1 MKSSFFNINK
11 INVKIENNKILTEA
25 EIKDLSTINIGQN
38 IYSINKKDIINSI
51 KNNSYVENV
60 KIKRK
65 LPNAIEI
72 QIEERTPKYQ
82 LKSDSQYIY
91 IDEQGYILEVNSNAK
106 DLTTI
111 VGYQTTDFTIG
122 NKIEESDIEKINNIP
137 QIIQELEKNNLLN
150 ELTSIDI
157 KDKNYYIV
165 NFENLH
171 KVAHLGN
178 MTSLNE
184 KMNFVKEIMS
194 KEQDY
199 EGEVFVNV
207 DLNKGE
213 YMKKFGK
220 ALVFGILCLILT
232 FAITVQLRVSSLSES
247 ESSQTKI
254 TDKLKDEIFRLNDEN
269 VKLAEKFQNTTSE
282 LDDARNQAAQN
293 DSSSKDTSELI
304 KKYTIVSGKT
314 DVTGQGIIIKYKP
327 SDNEAKADMVKD
339 LRDIVNEIK
348 NAGAE
353 AIEIN
358 NQRIVG
364 TTAIEMV
371 KNKIEIND
379 TEVSENFIIKAIGDS
394 NLMYSGLI
402 RPGGTIENIRES
414 GVSIEINSEN
424 AIKINKYN
432 EI

>member
-1 MKSSFFNINK
+1 
-11 INVKIENNKILTEA
+11 
-25 EIKDLSTINIGQN
+25 
-38 IYSINKKDIINSI
+38 
-51 KNNSYVENV
+51 
-60 KIKRK
+60 
-65 LPNAIEI
+65 
-72 QIEERTPKYQ
+72 
-82 LKSDSQYIY
+82 
-91 IDEQGYILEVNSNAK
+91 
-106 DLTTI
+106 
-111 VGYQTTDFTIG
+111 
-122 NKIEESDIEKINNIP
+122 
-137 QIIQELEKNNLLN
+137 
-150 ELTSIDI
+150 
-157 KDKNYYIV
+157 
-165 NFENLH
+165 
-171 KVAHLGN
+171 
-178 MTSLNE
+178 
-184 KMNFVKEIMS
+184 
-194 KEQDY
+194 
-199 EGEVFVNV
+199 
-207 DLNKGE
+207 
-213 YMKKFGK
+213 MKKFGK

-293 DSSSKDTSELI
+293 DSSLKDTSELI

-402 RPGGTIENIRES
+402 RPGGTIENIKES

>member
-1 MKSSFFNINK
+1 
-11 INVKIENNKILTEA
+11 
-25 EIKDLSTINIGQN
+25 
-38 IYSINKKDIINSI
+38 
-51 KNNSYVENV
+51 
-60 KIKRK
+60 
-65 LPNAIEI
+65 
-72 QIEERTPKYQ
+72 
-82 LKSDSQYIY
+82 
-91 IDEQGYILEVNSNAK
+91 
-106 DLTTI
+106 
-111 VGYQTTDFTIG
+111 
-122 NKIEESDIEKINNIP
+122 
-137 QIIQELEKNNLLN
+137 
-150 ELTSIDI
+150 
-157 KDKNYYIV
+157 
-165 NFENLH
+165 
-171 KVAHLGN
+171 
-178 MTSLNE
+178 
-184 KMNFVKEIMS
+184 
-194 KEQDY
+194 
-199 EGEVFVNV
+199 
-207 DLNKGE
+207 
-213 YMKKFGK
+213 MKKFGK

-293 DSSSKDTSELI
+293 DSSSKNTSELI

-379 TEVSENFIIKAIGDS
+379 TEVSGNFIIKAIGDS

-424 AIKINKYN
+424 TIKINKYN

>member
-1 MKSSFFNINK
+1 
-11 INVKIENNKILTEA
+11 
-25 EIKDLSTINIGQN
+25 
-38 IYSINKKDIINSI
+38 
-51 KNNSYVENV
+51 
-60 KIKRK
+60 
-65 LPNAIEI
+65 
-72 QIEERTPKYQ
+72 
-82 LKSDSQYIY
+82 
-91 IDEQGYILEVNSNAK
+91 
-106 DLTTI
+106 
-111 VGYQTTDFTIG
+111 
-122 NKIEESDIEKINNIP
+122 
-137 QIIQELEKNNLLN
+137 
-150 ELTSIDI
+150 
-157 KDKNYYIV
+157 
-165 NFENLH
+165 
-171 KVAHLGN
+171 
-178 MTSLNE
+178 
-184 KMNFVKEIMS
+184 
-194 KEQDY
+194 
-199 EGEVFVNV
+199 
-207 DLNKGE
+207 
-213 YMKKFGK
+213 MKKFGK

-293 DSSSKDTSELI
+293 DSSLKDTSELI

-314 DVTGQGIIIKYKP
+314 DVTGQGIIIKYMP

-402 RPGGTIENIRES
+402 RPGGTIENIKES

>member
-1 MKSSFFNINK
+1 MK
-11 INVKIENNKILTEA
+11 
-25 EIKDLSTINIGQN
+25 
-38 IYSINKKDIINSI
+38 
-51 KNNSYVENV
+51 
-60 KIKRK
+60 
-65 LPNAIEI
+65 
-72 QIEERTPKYQ
+72 
-82 LKSDSQYIY
+82 
-91 IDEQGYILEVNSNAK
+91 
-106 DLTTI
+106 
-111 VGYQTTDFTIG
+111 
-122 NKIEESDIEKINNIP
+122 
-137 QIIQELEKNNLLN
+137 
-150 ELTSIDI
+150 
-157 KDKNYYIV
+157 
-165 NFENLH
+165 
-171 KVAHLGN
+171 
-178 MTSLNE
+178 
-184 KMNFVKEIMS
+184 
-194 KEQDY
+194 
-199 EGEVFVNV
+199 
-207 DLNKGE
+207 
-213 YMKKFGK
+213 
-220 ALVFGILCLILT
+220 T

-424 AIKINKYN
+424 TIKINKYN

>member
-1 MKSSFFNINK
+1 
-11 INVKIENNKILTEA
+11 
-25 EIKDLSTINIGQN
+25 
-38 IYSINKKDIINSI
+38 
-51 KNNSYVENV
+51 
-60 KIKRK
+60 
-65 LPNAIEI
+65 
-72 QIEERTPKYQ
+72 
-82 LKSDSQYIY
+82 
-91 IDEQGYILEVNSNAK
+91 
-106 DLTTI
+106 
-111 VGYQTTDFTIG
+111 
-122 NKIEESDIEKINNIP
+122 
-137 QIIQELEKNNLLN
+137 
-150 ELTSIDI
+150 
-157 KDKNYYIV
+157 
-165 NFENLH
+165 
-171 KVAHLGN
+171 
-178 MTSLNE
+178 
-184 KMNFVKEIMS
+184 
-194 KEQDY
+194 
-199 EGEVFVNV
+199 
-207 DLNKGE
+207 
-213 YMKKFGK
+213 MKKFGK

-254 TDKLKDEIFRLNDEN
+254 TDKLKDEIFRLNGEN

-327 SDNEAKADMVKD
+327 SDNEEKADMVKD

-424 AIKINKYN
+424 TIKINKYN

>member
-1 MKSSFFNINK
+1 
-11 INVKIENNKILTEA
+11 
-25 EIKDLSTINIGQN
+25 
-38 IYSINKKDIINSI
+38 
-51 KNNSYVENV
+51 
-60 KIKRK
+60 
-65 LPNAIEI
+65 
-72 QIEERTPKYQ
+72 
-82 LKSDSQYIY
+82 
-91 IDEQGYILEVNSNAK
+91 
-106 DLTTI
+106 
-111 VGYQTTDFTIG
+111 
-122 NKIEESDIEKINNIP
+122 
-137 QIIQELEKNNLLN
+137 
-150 ELTSIDI
+150 
-157 KDKNYYIV
+157 
-165 NFENLH
+165 
-171 KVAHLGN
+171 
-178 MTSLNE
+178 
-184 KMNFVKEIMS
+184 
-194 KEQDY
+194 
-199 EGEVFVNV
+199 
-207 DLNKGE
+207 
-213 YMKKFGK
+213 MKKFGK

-379 TEVSENFIIKAIGDS
+379 TEVSGNFIIKAIGDS

-424 AIKINKYN
+424 TIKINKYN

>member
-1 MKSSFFNINK
+1 
-11 INVKIENNKILTEA
+11 
-25 EIKDLSTINIGQN
+25 
-38 IYSINKKDIINSI
+38 
-51 KNNSYVENV
+51 
-60 KIKRK
+60 
-65 LPNAIEI
+65 
-72 QIEERTPKYQ
+72 
-82 LKSDSQYIY
+82 
-91 IDEQGYILEVNSNAK
+91 
-106 DLTTI
+106 
-111 VGYQTTDFTIG
+111 
-122 NKIEESDIEKINNIP
+122 
-137 QIIQELEKNNLLN
+137 
-150 ELTSIDI
+150 
-157 KDKNYYIV
+157 
-165 NFENLH
+165 
-171 KVAHLGN
+171 
-178 MTSLNE
+178 
-184 KMNFVKEIMS
+184 
-194 KEQDY
+194 
-199 EGEVFVNV
+199 
-207 DLNKGE
+207 
-213 YMKKFGK
+213 MKKFGK

-402 RPGGTIENIRES
+402 RPGGTIENIGES

-424 AIKINKYN
+424 TIKINKYN

>member
-1 MKSSFFNINK
+1 
-11 INVKIENNKILTEA
+11 
-25 EIKDLSTINIGQN
+25 
-38 IYSINKKDIINSI
+38 
-51 KNNSYVENV
+51 
-60 KIKRK
+60 
-65 LPNAIEI
+65 
-72 QIEERTPKYQ
+72 
-82 LKSDSQYIY
+82 
-91 IDEQGYILEVNSNAK
+91 
-106 DLTTI
+106 
-111 VGYQTTDFTIG
+111 
-122 NKIEESDIEKINNIP
+122 
-137 QIIQELEKNNLLN
+137 
-150 ELTSIDI
+150 
-157 KDKNYYIV
+157 
-165 NFENLH
+165 
-171 KVAHLGN
+171 
-178 MTSLNE
+178 
-184 KMNFVKEIMS
+184 
-194 KEQDY
+194 
-199 EGEVFVNV
+199 
-207 DLNKGE
+207 
-213 YMKKFGK
+213 MKKFGK

-379 TEVSENFIIKAIGDS
+379 TEVSGNFIIKAIGDS

>member
-1 MKSSFFNINK
+1 
-11 INVKIENNKILTEA
+11 
-25 EIKDLSTINIGQN
+25 
-38 IYSINKKDIINSI
+38 
-51 KNNSYVENV
+51 
-60 KIKRK
+60 
-65 LPNAIEI
+65 
-72 QIEERTPKYQ
+72 
-82 LKSDSQYIY
+82 
-91 IDEQGYILEVNSNAK
+91 
-106 DLTTI
+106 
-111 VGYQTTDFTIG
+111 
-122 NKIEESDIEKINNIP
+122 
-137 QIIQELEKNNLLN
+137 
-150 ELTSIDI
+150 
-157 KDKNYYIV
+157 
-165 NFENLH
+165 
-171 KVAHLGN
+171 
-178 MTSLNE
+178 
-184 KMNFVKEIMS
+184 
-194 KEQDY
+194 
-199 EGEVFVNV
+199 
-207 DLNKGE
+207 
-213 YMKKFGK
+213 MKKFGK
-220 ALVFGILCLILT
+220 SLVFGILCLILT

-424 AIKINKYN
+424 TIKINKYN

>member
-1 MKSSFFNINK
+1 
-11 INVKIENNKILTEA
+11 
-25 EIKDLSTINIGQN
+25 
-38 IYSINKKDIINSI
+38 
-51 KNNSYVENV
+51 
-60 KIKRK
+60 
-65 LPNAIEI
+65 
-72 QIEERTPKYQ
+72 
-82 LKSDSQYIY
+82 
-91 IDEQGYILEVNSNAK
+91 
-106 DLTTI
+106 
-111 VGYQTTDFTIG
+111 
-122 NKIEESDIEKINNIP
+122 
-137 QIIQELEKNNLLN
+137 
-150 ELTSIDI
+150 
-157 KDKNYYIV
+157 
-165 NFENLH
+165 
-171 KVAHLGN
+171 
-178 MTSLNE
+178 
-184 KMNFVKEIMS
+184 
-194 KEQDY
+194 
-199 EGEVFVNV
+199 
-207 DLNKGE
+207 
-213 YMKKFGK
+213 MKKFEK

-424 AIKINKYN
+424 TIKINKYN

>member
-1 MKSSFFNINK
+1 MK
-11 INVKIENNKILTEA
+11 
-25 EIKDLSTINIGQN
+25 
-38 IYSINKKDIINSI
+38 
-51 KNNSYVENV
+51 
-60 KIKRK
+60 R
-65 LPNAIEI
+65 
-72 QIEERTPKYQ
+72 
-82 LKSDSQYIY
+82 
-91 IDEQGYILEVNSNAK
+91 
-106 DLTTI
+106 
-111 VGYQTTDFTIG
+111 
-122 NKIEESDIEKINNIP
+122 
-137 QIIQELEKNNLLN
+137 
-150 ELTSIDI
+150 
-157 KDKNYYIV
+157 
-165 NFENLH
+165 
-171 KVAHLGN
+171 
-178 MTSLNE
+178 
-184 KMNFVKEIMS
+184 
-194 KEQDY
+194 
-199 EGEVFVNV
+199 
-207 DLNKGE
+207 
-213 YMKKFGK
+213 FGK

-327 SDNEAKADMVKD
+327 SDNEAKADIVKD

-379 TEVSENFIIKAIGDS
+379 TEVSGNFIIKAIGDS

-424 AIKINKYN
+424 TIKINKYN

>member
-1 MKSSFFNINK
+1 
-11 INVKIENNKILTEA
+11 
-25 EIKDLSTINIGQN
+25 
-38 IYSINKKDIINSI
+38 
-51 KNNSYVENV
+51 
-60 KIKRK
+60 
-65 LPNAIEI
+65 
-72 QIEERTPKYQ
+72 
-82 LKSDSQYIY
+82 
-91 IDEQGYILEVNSNAK
+91 
-106 DLTTI
+106 
-111 VGYQTTDFTIG
+111 
-122 NKIEESDIEKINNIP
+122 
-137 QIIQELEKNNLLN
+137 
-150 ELTSIDI
+150 
-157 KDKNYYIV
+157 
-165 NFENLH
+165 
-171 KVAHLGN
+171 
-178 MTSLNE
+178 
-184 KMNFVKEIMS
+184 
-194 KEQDY
+194 
-199 EGEVFVNV
+199 
-207 DLNKGE
+207 
-213 YMKKFGK
+213 MKKFGK

-254 TDKLKDEIFRLNDEN
+254 TDKLKDEIFRLNVEN

-424 AIKINKYN
+424 TIKINKYS

>member
-1 MKSSFFNINK
+1 M
-11 INVKIENNKILTEA
+11 A
-25 EIKDLSTINIGQN
+25 
-38 IYSINKKDIINSI
+38 
-51 KNNSYVENV
+51 
-60 KIKRK
+60 RK
-65 LPNAIEI
+65 
-72 QIEERTPKYQ
+72 Y
-82 LKSDSQYIY
+82 
-91 IDEQGYILEVNSNAK
+91 G
-106 DLTTI
+106 
-111 VGYQTTDFTIG
+111 
-122 NKIEESDIEKINNIP
+122 
-137 QIIQELEKNNLLN
+137 
-150 ELTSIDI
+150 
-157 KDKNYYIV
+157 
-165 NFENLH
+165 
-171 KVAHLGN
+171 
-178 MTSLNE
+178 
-184 KMNFVKEIMS
+184 
-194 KEQDY
+194 
-199 EGEVFVNV
+199 
-207 DLNKGE
+207 
-213 YMKKFGK
+213 
-220 ALVFGILCLILT
+220 
-232 FAITVQLRVSSLSES
+232 
-247 ESSQTKI
+247 I

-402 RPGGTIENIRES
+402 RPGGTIENIKES

>member
-1 MKSSFFNINK
+1 
-11 INVKIENNKILTEA
+11 
-25 EIKDLSTINIGQN
+25 
-38 IYSINKKDIINSI
+38 
-51 KNNSYVENV
+51 
-60 KIKRK
+60 
-65 LPNAIEI
+65 
-72 QIEERTPKYQ
+72 
-82 LKSDSQYIY
+82 
-91 IDEQGYILEVNSNAK
+91 
-106 DLTTI
+106 
-111 VGYQTTDFTIG
+111 
-122 NKIEESDIEKINNIP
+122 
-137 QIIQELEKNNLLN
+137 
-150 ELTSIDI
+150 
-157 KDKNYYIV
+157 
-165 NFENLH
+165 
-171 KVAHLGN
+171 
-178 MTSLNE
+178 
-184 KMNFVKEIMS
+184 
-194 KEQDY
+194 
-199 EGEVFVNV
+199 
-207 DLNKGE
+207 
-213 YMKKFGK
+213 MKKFGK

-254 TDKLKDEIFRLNDEN
+254 TDKLKDEIFRLNVEN

-364 TTAIEMV
+364 PTAIEMV

-424 AIKINKYN
+424 TIKINKYN

>member
-1 MKSSFFNINK
+1 
-11 INVKIENNKILTEA
+11 
-25 EIKDLSTINIGQN
+25 
-38 IYSINKKDIINSI
+38 
-51 KNNSYVENV
+51 
-60 KIKRK
+60 
-65 LPNAIEI
+65 
-72 QIEERTPKYQ
+72 
-82 LKSDSQYIY
+82 
-91 IDEQGYILEVNSNAK
+91 
-106 DLTTI
+106 
-111 VGYQTTDFTIG
+111 
-122 NKIEESDIEKINNIP
+122 
-137 QIIQELEKNNLLN
+137 
-150 ELTSIDI
+150 
-157 KDKNYYIV
+157 
-165 NFENLH
+165 
-171 KVAHLGN
+171 
-178 MTSLNE
+178 
-184 KMNFVKEIMS
+184 
-194 KEQDY
+194 
-199 EGEVFVNV
+199 
-207 DLNKGE
+207 
-213 YMKKFGK
+213 MKKFGK

-379 TEVSENFIIKAIGDS
+379 TEVSENFTIKAIGDS

-414 GVSIEINSEN
+414 GVGIEINSEN
-424 AIKINKYN
+424 TIKINKYN

>member
-1 MKSSFFNINK
+1 MK
-11 INVKIENNKILTEA
+11 
-25 EIKDLSTINIGQN
+25 
-38 IYSINKKDIINSI
+38 
-51 KNNSYVENV
+51 
-60 KIKRK
+60 R
-65 LPNAIEI
+65 
-72 QIEERTPKYQ
+72 
-82 LKSDSQYIY
+82 
-91 IDEQGYILEVNSNAK
+91 
-106 DLTTI
+106 
-111 VGYQTTDFTIG
+111 
-122 NKIEESDIEKINNIP
+122 
-137 QIIQELEKNNLLN
+137 
-150 ELTSIDI
+150 
-157 KDKNYYIV
+157 
-165 NFENLH
+165 
-171 KVAHLGN
+171 
-178 MTSLNE
+178 
-184 KMNFVKEIMS
+184 
-194 KEQDY
+194 
-199 EGEVFVNV
+199 
-207 DLNKGE
+207 
-213 YMKKFGK
+213 FGK

-314 DVTGQGIIIKYKP
+314 DVTGQGIIIKYKH

-402 RPGGTIENIRES
+402 RPGGTIENIKES

>member
-1 MKSSFFNINK
+1 MK
-11 INVKIENNKILTEA
+11 
-25 EIKDLSTINIGQN
+25 
-38 IYSINKKDIINSI
+38 
-51 KNNSYVENV
+51 
-60 KIKRK
+60 R
-65 LPNAIEI
+65 
-72 QIEERTPKYQ
+72 
-82 LKSDSQYIY
+82 
-91 IDEQGYILEVNSNAK
+91 
-106 DLTTI
+106 
-111 VGYQTTDFTIG
+111 
-122 NKIEESDIEKINNIP
+122 
-137 QIIQELEKNNLLN
+137 
-150 ELTSIDI
+150 
-157 KDKNYYIV
+157 
-165 NFENLH
+165 
-171 KVAHLGN
+171 
-178 MTSLNE
+178 
-184 KMNFVKEIMS
+184 
-194 KEQDY
+194 
-199 EGEVFVNV
+199 
-207 DLNKGE
+207 
-213 YMKKFGK
+213 FGK

-254 TDKLKDEIFRLNDEN
+254 TDKLNDEN

>member
-1 MKSSFFNINK
+1 
-11 INVKIENNKILTEA
+11 
-25 EIKDLSTINIGQN
+25 
-38 IYSINKKDIINSI
+38 
-51 KNNSYVENV
+51 
-60 KIKRK
+60 
-65 LPNAIEI
+65 
-72 QIEERTPKYQ
+72 
-82 LKSDSQYIY
+82 
-91 IDEQGYILEVNSNAK
+91 
-106 DLTTI
+106 
-111 VGYQTTDFTIG
+111 
-122 NKIEESDIEKINNIP
+122 
-137 QIIQELEKNNLLN
+137 
-150 ELTSIDI
+150 
-157 KDKNYYIV
+157 
-165 NFENLH
+165 
-171 KVAHLGN
+171 
-178 MTSLNE
+178 
-184 KMNFVKEIMS
+184 
-194 KEQDY
+194 
-199 EGEVFVNV
+199 
-207 DLNKGE
+207 
-213 YMKKFGK
+213 MKKLGK

-327 SDNEAKADMVKD
+327 SDNEAKADIVKD

-379 TEVSENFIIKAIGDS
+379 TEVSGNFIIKAIGDS

-414 GVSIEINSEN
+414 GVGIEINSEN
-424 AIKINKYN
+424 TIKINKYN

>member
-1 MKSSFFNINK
+1 
-11 INVKIENNKILTEA
+11 
-25 EIKDLSTINIGQN
+25 
-38 IYSINKKDIINSI
+38 
-51 KNNSYVENV
+51 
-60 KIKRK
+60 
-65 LPNAIEI
+65 
-72 QIEERTPKYQ
+72 
-82 LKSDSQYIY
+82 
-91 IDEQGYILEVNSNAK
+91 
-106 DLTTI
+106 
-111 VGYQTTDFTIG
+111 
-122 NKIEESDIEKINNIP
+122 
-137 QIIQELEKNNLLN
+137 
-150 ELTSIDI
+150 
-157 KDKNYYIV
+157 
-165 NFENLH
+165 
-171 KVAHLGN
+171 
-178 MTSLNE
+178 
-184 KMNFVKEIMS
+184 
-194 KEQDY
+194 
-199 EGEVFVNV
+199 
-207 DLNKGE
+207 
-213 YMKKFGK
+213 MKKFGK

-327 SDNEAKADMVKD
+327 SDNEEKADMVKD

-371 KNKIEIND
+371 KNKREIND

-424 AIKINKYN
+424 TIKINKYN

>member
-1 MKSSFFNINK
+1 MIDVHSHILN
-11 INVKIENNKILTEA
+11 NVDDGSDSIESTIENLKKAEKAGFSDIILTPHYIE
-25 EIKDLSTINIGQN
+25 E
-38 IYSINKKDIINSI
+38 YYENKKDIINSI

-91 IDEQGYILEVNSNAK
+91 IDEQGYILEVNSDAK

-157 KDKNYYIV
+157 KDKNDYIV

-207 DLNKGE
+207 DLNNGE
-213 YMKKFGK
+213 YPY
-220 ALVFGILCLILT
+220 
-232 FAITVQLRVSSLSES
+232 
-247 ESSQTKI
+247 
-254 TDKLKDEIFRLNDEN
+254 FR
-269 VKLAEKFQNTTSE
+269 EK
-282 LDDARNQAAQN
+282 
-293 DSSSKDTSELI
+293 
-304 KKYTIVSGKT
+304 V
-314 DVTGQGIIIKYKP
+314 
-327 SDNEAKADMVKD
+327 
-339 LRDIVNEIK
+339 
-348 NAGAE
+348 
-353 AIEIN
+353 
-358 NQRIVG
+358 
-364 TTAIEMV
+364 
-371 KNKIEIND
+371 
-379 TEVSENFIIKAIGDS
+379 
-394 NLMYSGLI
+394 
-402 RPGGTIENIRES
+402 
-414 GVSIEINSEN
+414 
-424 AIKINKYN
+424 
-432 EI
+432 

>member
-1 MKSSFFNINK
+1 
-11 INVKIENNKILTEA
+11 
-25 EIKDLSTINIGQN
+25 
-38 IYSINKKDIINSI
+38 
-51 KNNSYVENV
+51 
-60 KIKRK
+60 
-65 LPNAIEI
+65 
-72 QIEERTPKYQ
+72 
-82 LKSDSQYIY
+82 
-91 IDEQGYILEVNSNAK
+91 
-106 DLTTI
+106 
-111 VGYQTTDFTIG
+111 
-122 NKIEESDIEKINNIP
+122 
-137 QIIQELEKNNLLN
+137 
-150 ELTSIDI
+150 
-157 KDKNYYIV
+157 
-165 NFENLH
+165 
-171 KVAHLGN
+171 
-178 MTSLNE
+178 
-184 KMNFVKEIMS
+184 
-194 KEQDY
+194 
-199 EGEVFVNV
+199 
-207 DLNKGE
+207 
-213 YMKKFGK
+213 MKKFGK

-293 DSSSKDTSELI
+293 DSSSKNTSELI

-379 TEVSENFIIKAIGDS
+379 TEVSGNFIIKAIGDS

>member
-1 MKSSFFNINK
+1 
-11 INVKIENNKILTEA
+11 
-25 EIKDLSTINIGQN
+25 
-38 IYSINKKDIINSI
+38 
-51 KNNSYVENV
+51 
-60 KIKRK
+60 
-65 LPNAIEI
+65 
-72 QIEERTPKYQ
+72 
-82 LKSDSQYIY
+82 
-91 IDEQGYILEVNSNAK
+91 
-106 DLTTI
+106 
-111 VGYQTTDFTIG
+111 
-122 NKIEESDIEKINNIP
+122 
-137 QIIQELEKNNLLN
+137 
-150 ELTSIDI
+150 
-157 KDKNYYIV
+157 
-165 NFENLH
+165 
-171 KVAHLGN
+171 
-178 MTSLNE
+178 
-184 KMNFVKEIMS
+184 
-194 KEQDY
+194 
-199 EGEVFVNV
+199 
-207 DLNKGE
+207 
-213 YMKKFGK
+213 MKKFGK

-293 DSSSKDTSELI
+293 DSSSKDASELI

>member
-1 MKSSFFNINK
+1 
-11 INVKIENNKILTEA
+11 
-25 EIKDLSTINIGQN
+25 
-38 IYSINKKDIINSI
+38 
-51 KNNSYVENV
+51 
-60 KIKRK
+60 
-65 LPNAIEI
+65 
-72 QIEERTPKYQ
+72 
-82 LKSDSQYIY
+82 
-91 IDEQGYILEVNSNAK
+91 
-106 DLTTI
+106 
-111 VGYQTTDFTIG
+111 
-122 NKIEESDIEKINNIP
+122 
-137 QIIQELEKNNLLN
+137 
-150 ELTSIDI
+150 
-157 KDKNYYIV
+157 
-165 NFENLH
+165 
-171 KVAHLGN
+171 
-178 MTSLNE
+178 
-184 KMNFVKEIMS
+184 
-194 KEQDY
+194 
-199 EGEVFVNV
+199 
-207 DLNKGE
+207 
-213 YMKKFGK
+213 MKKFGK

-414 GVSIEINSEN
+414 GVNIEINSEN
-424 AIKINKYN
+424 TIKINKYN

>member
-1 MKSSFFNINK
+1 
-11 INVKIENNKILTEA
+11 
-25 EIKDLSTINIGQN
+25 
-38 IYSINKKDIINSI
+38 
-51 KNNSYVENV
+51 
-60 KIKRK
+60 
-65 LPNAIEI
+65 
-72 QIEERTPKYQ
+72 
-82 LKSDSQYIY
+82 
-91 IDEQGYILEVNSNAK
+91 
-106 DLTTI
+106 
-111 VGYQTTDFTIG
+111 
-122 NKIEESDIEKINNIP
+122 
-137 QIIQELEKNNLLN
+137 
-150 ELTSIDI
+150 
-157 KDKNYYIV
+157 
-165 NFENLH
+165 
-171 KVAHLGN
+171 
-178 MTSLNE
+178 
-184 KMNFVKEIMS
+184 
-194 KEQDY
+194 
-199 EGEVFVNV
+199 
-207 DLNKGE
+207 
-213 YMKKFGK
+213 MKKFGK

-402 RPGGTIENIRES
+402 RPGSKKENIRES

>member
-1 MKSSFFNINK
+1 
-11 INVKIENNKILTEA
+11 
-25 EIKDLSTINIGQN
+25 
-38 IYSINKKDIINSI
+38 
-51 KNNSYVENV
+51 
-60 KIKRK
+60 
-65 LPNAIEI
+65 
-72 QIEERTPKYQ
+72 
-82 LKSDSQYIY
+82 
-91 IDEQGYILEVNSNAK
+91 
-106 DLTTI
+106 
-111 VGYQTTDFTIG
+111 
-122 NKIEESDIEKINNIP
+122 
-137 QIIQELEKNNLLN
+137 
-150 ELTSIDI
+150 
-157 KDKNYYIV
+157 
-165 NFENLH
+165 
-171 KVAHLGN
+171 
-178 MTSLNE
+178 
-184 KMNFVKEIMS
+184 
-194 KEQDY
+194 
-199 EGEVFVNV
+199 
-207 DLNKGE
+207 
-213 YMKKFGK
+213 MKKFGK

-327 SDNEAKADMVKD
+327 SDNEEKADMVKD

-424 AIKINKYN
+424 TIKINKYN

>member
-1 MKSSFFNINK
+1 
-11 INVKIENNKILTEA
+11 
-25 EIKDLSTINIGQN
+25 
-38 IYSINKKDIINSI
+38 
-51 KNNSYVENV
+51 
-60 KIKRK
+60 
-65 LPNAIEI
+65 
-72 QIEERTPKYQ
+72 
-82 LKSDSQYIY
+82 
-91 IDEQGYILEVNSNAK
+91 
-106 DLTTI
+106 
-111 VGYQTTDFTIG
+111 
-122 NKIEESDIEKINNIP
+122 
-137 QIIQELEKNNLLN
+137 
-150 ELTSIDI
+150 
-157 KDKNYYIV
+157 
-165 NFENLH
+165 
-171 KVAHLGN
+171 
-178 MTSLNE
+178 
-184 KMNFVKEIMS
+184 
-194 KEQDY
+194 
-199 EGEVFVNV
+199 
-207 DLNKGE
+207 
-213 YMKKFGK
+213 MKKFGK

-371 KNKIEIND
+371 KNKIEINNI
-379 TEVSENFIIKAIGDS
+379 EVSENFIIKAIGDS

-424 AIKINKYN
+424 TIKINKYN

>member
-1 MKSSFFNINK
+1 
-11 INVKIENNKILTEA
+11 
-25 EIKDLSTINIGQN
+25 
-38 IYSINKKDIINSI
+38 
-51 KNNSYVENV
+51 
-60 KIKRK
+60 
-65 LPNAIEI
+65 
-72 QIEERTPKYQ
+72 
-82 LKSDSQYIY
+82 
-91 IDEQGYILEVNSNAK
+91 
-106 DLTTI
+106 
-111 VGYQTTDFTIG
+111 
-122 NKIEESDIEKINNIP
+122 
-137 QIIQELEKNNLLN
+137 
-150 ELTSIDI
+150 
-157 KDKNYYIV
+157 
-165 NFENLH
+165 
-171 KVAHLGN
+171 
-178 MTSLNE
+178 
-184 KMNFVKEIMS
+184 
-194 KEQDY
+194 
-199 EGEVFVNV
+199 
-207 DLNKGE
+207 
-213 YMKKFGK
+213 MKKFGK

-327 SDNEAKADMVKD
+327 SDNEAKADIVKD

-379 TEVSENFIIKAIGDS
+379 TEVSGNFIIKAIGDS

-424 AIKINKYN
+424 TIKINKYN

>member
-1 MKSSFFNINK
+1 
-11 INVKIENNKILTEA
+11 
-25 EIKDLSTINIGQN
+25 
-38 IYSINKKDIINSI
+38 
-51 KNNSYVENV
+51 
-60 KIKRK
+60 
-65 LPNAIEI
+65 
-72 QIEERTPKYQ
+72 
-82 LKSDSQYIY
+82 
-91 IDEQGYILEVNSNAK
+91 
-106 DLTTI
+106 
-111 VGYQTTDFTIG
+111 
-122 NKIEESDIEKINNIP
+122 
-137 QIIQELEKNNLLN
+137 
-150 ELTSIDI
+150 
-157 KDKNYYIV
+157 
-165 NFENLH
+165 
-171 KVAHLGN
+171 
-178 MTSLNE
+178 
-184 KMNFVKEIMS
+184 
-194 KEQDY
+194 
-199 EGEVFVNV
+199 
-207 DLNKGE
+207 
-213 YMKKFGK
+213 MKKFGK

-379 TEVSENFIIKAIGDS
+379 TEVSEN
-394 NLMYSGLI
+394 L
-402 RPGGTIENIRES
+402 
-414 GVSIEINSEN
+414 
-424 AIKINKYN
+424 
-432 EI
+432 

>member
-1 MKSSFFNINK
+1 
-11 INVKIENNKILTEA
+11 
-25 EIKDLSTINIGQN
+25 
-38 IYSINKKDIINSI
+38 
-51 KNNSYVENV
+51 
-60 KIKRK
+60 
-65 LPNAIEI
+65 
-72 QIEERTPKYQ
+72 
-82 LKSDSQYIY
+82 
-91 IDEQGYILEVNSNAK
+91 
-106 DLTTI
+106 
-111 VGYQTTDFTIG
+111 
-122 NKIEESDIEKINNIP
+122 
-137 QIIQELEKNNLLN
+137 
-150 ELTSIDI
+150 
-157 KDKNYYIV
+157 
-165 NFENLH
+165 
-171 KVAHLGN
+171 
-178 MTSLNE
+178 
-184 KMNFVKEIMS
+184 
-194 KEQDY
+194 
-199 EGEVFVNV
+199 
-207 DLNKGE
+207 
-213 YMKKFGK
+213 MKKFGK

-254 TDKLKDEIFRLNDEN
+254 TDKLKDEIFRLNVEN

>member
-1 MKSSFFNINK
+1 
-11 INVKIENNKILTEA
+11 
-25 EIKDLSTINIGQN
+25 
-38 IYSINKKDIINSI
+38 
-51 KNNSYVENV
+51 
-60 KIKRK
+60 
-65 LPNAIEI
+65 
-72 QIEERTPKYQ
+72 
-82 LKSDSQYIY
+82 
-91 IDEQGYILEVNSNAK
+91 
-106 DLTTI
+106 
-111 VGYQTTDFTIG
+111 
-122 NKIEESDIEKINNIP
+122 
-137 QIIQELEKNNLLN
+137 
-150 ELTSIDI
+150 
-157 KDKNYYIV
+157 
-165 NFENLH
+165 
-171 KVAHLGN
+171 
-178 MTSLNE
+178 
-184 KMNFVKEIMS
+184 
-194 KEQDY
+194 
-199 EGEVFVNV
+199 
-207 DLNKGE
+207 
-213 YMKKFGK
+213 MKKFGK
-220 ALVFGILCLILT
+220 VLVFGILCLILT

-327 SDNEAKADMVKD
+327 SDNEEKADMVKD

-424 AIKINKYN
+424 TIKINKYN

>member
-1 MKSSFFNINK
+1 
-11 INVKIENNKILTEA
+11 
-25 EIKDLSTINIGQN
+25 
-38 IYSINKKDIINSI
+38 
-51 KNNSYVENV
+51 
-60 KIKRK
+60 
-65 LPNAIEI
+65 
-72 QIEERTPKYQ
+72 
-82 LKSDSQYIY
+82 
-91 IDEQGYILEVNSNAK
+91 
-106 DLTTI
+106 
-111 VGYQTTDFTIG
+111 
-122 NKIEESDIEKINNIP
+122 
-137 QIIQELEKNNLLN
+137 
-150 ELTSIDI
+150 
-157 KDKNYYIV
+157 
-165 NFENLH
+165 
-171 KVAHLGN
+171 
-178 MTSLNE
+178 
-184 KMNFVKEIMS
+184 
-194 KEQDY
+194 
-199 EGEVFVNV
+199 
-207 DLNKGE
+207 
-213 YMKKFGK
+213 MKKFGK

-282 LDDARNQAAQN
+282 LDDARNKATQN

>member
-1 MKSSFFNINK
+1 
-11 INVKIENNKILTEA
+11 
-25 EIKDLSTINIGQN
+25 
-38 IYSINKKDIINSI
+38 
-51 KNNSYVENV
+51 
-60 KIKRK
+60 
-65 LPNAIEI
+65 
-72 QIEERTPKYQ
+72 
-82 LKSDSQYIY
+82 
-91 IDEQGYILEVNSNAK
+91 
-106 DLTTI
+106 
-111 VGYQTTDFTIG
+111 
-122 NKIEESDIEKINNIP
+122 
-137 QIIQELEKNNLLN
+137 
-150 ELTSIDI
+150 
-157 KDKNYYIV
+157 
-165 NFENLH
+165 
-171 KVAHLGN
+171 
-178 MTSLNE
+178 
-184 KMNFVKEIMS
+184 
-194 KEQDY
+194 
-199 EGEVFVNV
+199 
-207 DLNKGE
+207 
-213 YMKKFGK
+213 MKKFGK

-402 RPGGTIENIRES
+402 RPGGTIENIKES

>member
-1 MKSSFFNINK
+1 
-11 INVKIENNKILTEA
+11 
-25 EIKDLSTINIGQN
+25 
-38 IYSINKKDIINSI
+38 
-51 KNNSYVENV
+51 
-60 KIKRK
+60 
-65 LPNAIEI
+65 
-72 QIEERTPKYQ
+72 
-82 LKSDSQYIY
+82 
-91 IDEQGYILEVNSNAK
+91 
-106 DLTTI
+106 
-111 VGYQTTDFTIG
+111 
-122 NKIEESDIEKINNIP
+122 
-137 QIIQELEKNNLLN
+137 
-150 ELTSIDI
+150 
-157 KDKNYYIV
+157 
-165 NFENLH
+165 
-171 KVAHLGN
+171 
-178 MTSLNE
+178 
-184 KMNFVKEIMS
+184 
-194 KEQDY
+194 
-199 EGEVFVNV
+199 
-207 DLNKGE
+207 
-213 YMKKFGK
+213 MKKFGK

-327 SDNEAKADMVKD
+327 SDNEAKADIVKD

-379 TEVSENFIIKAIGDS
+379 TEVSGNFIIKAIGDS

-414 GVSIEINSEN
+414 DVSIEINSEN

>member
-1 MKSSFFNINK
+1 
-11 INVKIENNKILTEA
+11 
-25 EIKDLSTINIGQN
+25 
-38 IYSINKKDIINSI
+38 
-51 KNNSYVENV
+51 
-60 KIKRK
+60 
-65 LPNAIEI
+65 
-72 QIEERTPKYQ
+72 
-82 LKSDSQYIY
+82 
-91 IDEQGYILEVNSNAK
+91 
-106 DLTTI
+106 
-111 VGYQTTDFTIG
+111 
-122 NKIEESDIEKINNIP
+122 
-137 QIIQELEKNNLLN
+137 
-150 ELTSIDI
+150 
-157 KDKNYYIV
+157 
-165 NFENLH
+165 
-171 KVAHLGN
+171 
-178 MTSLNE
+178 
-184 KMNFVKEIMS
+184 
-194 KEQDY
+194 
-199 EGEVFVNV
+199 
-207 DLNKGE
+207 
-213 YMKKFGK
+213 MKKFGK

-293 DSSSKDTSELI
+293 DSSSKNTSELI

-402 RPGGTIENIRES
+402 RPGGTIENIKES

>member
-1 MKSSFFNINK
+1 
-11 INVKIENNKILTEA
+11 
-25 EIKDLSTINIGQN
+25 
-38 IYSINKKDIINSI
+38 
-51 KNNSYVENV
+51 
-60 KIKRK
+60 
-65 LPNAIEI
+65 
-72 QIEERTPKYQ
+72 
-82 LKSDSQYIY
+82 
-91 IDEQGYILEVNSNAK
+91 
-106 DLTTI
+106 
-111 VGYQTTDFTIG
+111 
-122 NKIEESDIEKINNIP
+122 
-137 QIIQELEKNNLLN
+137 
-150 ELTSIDI
+150 
-157 KDKNYYIV
+157 
-165 NFENLH
+165 
-171 KVAHLGN
+171 
-178 MTSLNE
+178 
-184 KMNFVKEIMS
+184 
-194 KEQDY
+194 
-199 EGEVFVNV
+199 
-207 DLNKGE
+207 
-213 YMKKFGK
+213 MKKFGK

-327 SDNEAKADMVKD
+327 SDNEAKADIVKD

-424 AIKINKYN
+424 TIKINKYN